1 MQSKSIFV
9 LLFVNLVTIPTA
21 TSKKIKPRTETHTP
35 IMILGS
41 SSDFELF
48 PSPAFMVGTTVVGRE
63 EHIVDVSGVDV
74 GSGSV
79 SYK

>member
-1 MQSKSIFV
+1 
-9 LLFVNLVTIPTA
+9 
-21 TSKKIKPRTETHTP
+21 
-35 IMILGS
+35 MILGS

-48 PSPAFMVGTTVVGRE
+48 PSPAFMVGTTVIGRE

-79 SYK
+79 IYK